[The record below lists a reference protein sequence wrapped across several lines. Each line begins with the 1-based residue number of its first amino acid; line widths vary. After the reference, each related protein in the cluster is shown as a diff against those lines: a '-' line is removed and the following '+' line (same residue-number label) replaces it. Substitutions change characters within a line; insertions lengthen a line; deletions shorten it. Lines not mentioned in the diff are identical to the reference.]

1 MGNRLFN
8 CCGPRVV
15 QEQEGS
21 WTLQPFLDQL
31 TPQQDLVVFKSG
43 VASLL
48 EPAPALLSQ
57 YGEESKQE
65 VPQAASPL
73 ERLKQAFQD
82 FTDSLDGGQP
92 PVA

>member
-1 MGNRLFN
+1 
-8 CCGPRVV
+8 
-15 QEQEGS
+15 
-21 WTLQPFLDQL
+21 
-31 TPQQDLVVFKSG
+31 

-82 FTDSLDGGQP
+82 FTDSIDGGQP

>member
-1 MGNRLFN
+1 MTSRQDWPKPDLLQQRRLEL
-8 CCGPRVV
+8 GLP
-15 QEQEGS
+15 
-21 WTLQPFLDQL
+21 
-31 TPQQDLVVFKSG
+31 
-43 VASLL
+43 L
-48 EPAPALLSQ
+48 EPGPAPALLSQ

-82 FTDSLDGGQP
+82 FTDSIDGGQP